1 MIKKFEEFNSKESV
15 NESFLATAGVIAG
28 TLIMGAAY
36 GIVKIMNTVLV
47 EMNKDRKSNPDRM
60 KTLGPK
66 VLIKAAHKYIKDLDV
81 PKTISGEELVT
92 YIIKNDLW
100 DKFVENALKPDMS
113 DAVAKV
119 ILNKEAL
126 AENAE
131 ITKAWL
137 LSPEA
142 QEDVENYILLHD
154 PNTFR

>member
-1 MIKKFEEFNSKESV
+1 M
-15 NESFLATAGVIAG
+15 
-28 TLIMGAAY
+28 
-36 GIVKIMNTVLV
+36 
-47 EMNKDRKSNPDRM
+47 
-60 KTLGPK
+60 
-66 VLIKAAHKYIKDLDV
+66 DV